1 MGNLLYSF
9 KTEGLLP
16 KTVNRW
22 SLILPSDSTWLYEW
36 YIALVNMINLQFFTG
51 KETWSTSFSSSKW
64 L

>member
-22 SLILPSDSTWLYEW
+22 SLILPSDSTW
-36 YIALVNMINLQFFTG
+36 
-51 KETWSTSFSSSKW
+51 
-64 L
+64 